1 MRQSETEPSAAC
13 RHSESIR
20 GRAGTAGEAED
31 SWKVAN
37 GHAALFC
44 FGAFLVSGPA
54 RPSTCYMNVACSS
67 HVGSIIDIP
76 SHPTSKLGSFCRMF
90 VAS

>member
-20 GRAGTAGEAED
+20 GRVRRAKIDFEIR
-31 SWKVAN
+31 N
-37 GHAALFC
+37 GHAALFSLL
-44 FGAFLVSGPA
+44 FRRFLVSGPA